1 MLNRSRRLRTSA
13 AMRNLV
19 AETDLRPRHLIQGHF
34 LQPQPGSTEISSMP
48 GIFNA
53 GVDDT
58 VRQVEKD
65 LKRGLAS
72 VLLFGVPDEGS
83 KTPDAAYVRDRAGVV
98 PETVKALKKA
108 FGSDLVVMTDI
119 CLCGATSHGHCGLV
133 DDEGVVLN
141 DESLPILAE
150 MALRHAEACADV
162 VAPSDMMDGRV
173 AAIRTMLDEN
183 GFTRTSILSYAI
195 KHAGAYY
202 GPFREAAHSSPKF
215 GDRKTYQMD
224 PRNAREGLN
233 DALLDVDEGADMLMV
248 KPALPNLDLI
258 WRLREAQLAPICAY
272 HVSSEF
278 SSVKAADRLGW
289 LDGDQLMFQHL
300 IAIRRAGADM
310 IVTYAGREALE
321 KGWIS

>member
-19 AETDLRPRHLIQGHF
+19 AETDLRPRHLIQPHF
-34 LQPQPGSTEISSMP
+34 VQPQAGSSEIASLP
-48 GIFNA
+48 GIVRA
-53 GVDDT
+53 SVEDT

-65 LKRGLAS
+65 LKKGLAS
-72 VLLFGVPDEGS
+72 VLLFGVPDAEAKS
-83 KTPDAAYVRDRAGVV
+83 PDASYCCDHNGVI
-98 PETVKALKKA
+98 PQAVKALKKA
-108 FGSDLVVMTDI
+108 FGADLIVMTDV
-119 CLCGATSHGHCGLV
+119 CLCGYTSHGHCGLV
-133 DDEGVVLN
+133 DDEGVVRN
-141 DESLPILAE
+141 DETLPILAE
-150 MALRHAEACADV
+150 MALRHAEAGADV
-162 VAPSDMMDGRV
+162 AAPSDMMDGRV
-173 AAIRTMLDEN
+173 SAIRDVLDAN
-183 GFTRTSILSYAI
+183 GFTQTSILSYAI

-202 GPFREAAHSSPKF
+202 GPFRDAADSSPKF

-233 DALLDVDEGADMLMV
+233 DALLDIDEGADMLMI

-289 LDGDQLMFQHL
+289 LDGDQLMYQHL

-310 IVTYAGREALE
+310 IVTYAGREAVE

>member
-19 AETDLRPRHLIQGHF
+19 AETDLRPRHLIQPYF
-34 LQPQPGSTEISSMP
+34 VQPQAGSTEISSLP
-48 GIFNA
+48 GIVR
-53 GVDDT
+53 GSVEDT

-72 VLLFGVPDEGS
+72 VLLFGVPDAES
-83 KTPDAAYVRDRAGVV
+83 KSPDAAYARDEAGVV
-98 PETVKALKKA
+98 PQAVKALKKA
-108 FGSDLVVMTDI
+108 FGSDLIVMTDV
-119 CLCGATSHGHCGLV
+119 CLCGCTSHGHCGIV
-133 DDEGVVLN
+133 DDEGVVRN
-141 DESLPILAE
+141 DETLPILAE
-150 MALRHAEACADV
+150 MALRHAEAGADV

-173 AAIRTMLDEN
+173 AAMRALLDEN
-183 GFTRTSILSYAI
+183 GFIQTSILSYAI

-202 GPFREAAHSSPKF
+202 GPFREAADSSPKF

-224 PRNAREGLN
+224 PRNAREGLR
-233 DALLDVDEGADMLMV
+233 DGLLDIEEGADMLMI

-258 WRLREAQLAPICAY
+258 WRMREATLAPLCAY

-300 IAIRRAGADM
+300 LAIRRAGADM
-310 IVTYAGREALE
+310 IVTYAGREAVE

>member
-13 AMRNLV
+13 ALRNLV

-34 LQPQPGSTEISSMP
+34 VQPQPGSTEISSMP

-53 GVDDT
+53 SVADT

-65 LKRGLAS
+65 LKKGLAG
-72 VLLFGVPDEGS
+72 VLLFGVPEEGA
-83 KTPDAAYVRDRAGVV
+83 KTPDAAYVRSREGVI
-98 PETVKALKKA
+98 PEAVKALKKA
-108 FGSDLVVMTDI
+108 FGSDLIVMTDV

-133 DDEGVVLN
+133 DEEGIVLN

-150 MALRHAEACADV
+150 MALRHAEAGADV

-173 AAIRTMLDEN
+173 AAIRALLDEN

-289 LDGDQLMFQHL
+289 LDGDQLMLQHL
-300 IAIRRAGADM
+300 LAIRRAGADM
-310 IVTYAGREALE
+310 IVTYAGREAVE

>member
-34 LQPQPGSTEISSMP
+34 VQPQSGSTEISSMP

-53 GVDDT
+53 SVEDT

-65 LKRGLAS
+65 LKKGLAS
-72 VLLFGVPDEGS
+72 VLLFGVPEEGS
-83 KTPDAAYVRDRAGVV
+83 KTPDAAYVRDRKGVI
-98 PETVKALKKA
+98 PEAVKALKKA
-108 FGSDLVVMTDI
+108 FGSDLIVMTDI

-133 DDEGVVLN
+133 DDEGIVLN

-150 MALRHAEACADV
+150 MALRHAEAGADV

-289 LDGDQLMFQHL
+289 LDGDQLMLQHL
-300 IAIRRAGADM
+300 LAIRRAGADM
-310 IVTYAGREALE
+310 IVTYAGREAVE
-321 KGWIS
+321 KGWVS

>member
-19 AETDLRPRHLIQGHF
+19 AETDLRARHLIQGHF
-34 LQPQPGSTEISSMP
+34 VQPQAGSSEISSMP

-53 GVDDT
+53 GVEDT

-65 LKRGLAS
+65 LKKGLSS
-72 VLLFGVPDEGS
+72 VLIFGVPEEAS
-83 KTPDAAYVRDRAGVV
+83 KTPDAAYVRDRQGVV
-98 PETVKALKKA
+98 PQAVKALKKA
-108 FGSDLVVMTDI
+108 FGSDLIVITDV

-133 DDEGVVLN
+133 DEEGLVRN
-141 DESLPILAE
+141 DETLPILAE
-150 MALRHAEACADV
+150 MALRHAEAGADV
-162 VAPSDMMDGRV
+162 VSPSDMMDGRV
-173 AAIRTMLDEN
+173 AAIRALLDQN
-183 GFTRTSILSYAI
+183 GFTQTSILSYAI

-224 PRNAREGLN
+224 PRNAREGLR
-233 DALLDVDEGADMLMV
+233 DALLDVGEGADMLMV

-278 SSVKAADRLGW
+278 SSVKAADRMGW
-289 LDGDQLMFQHL
+289 VNGDQLMYEHL
-300 IAIRRAGADM
+300 LAIRRAGADM
-310 IVTYAGREALE
+310 IVTYAGREAVE
-321 KGWIS
+321 KGWVS

>member
-1 MLNRSRRLRTSA
+1 MLNRSRRLRTSV

-34 LQPQPGSTEISSMP
+34 VQPQPGSSEISSMP

-53 GVDDT
+53 SVEDT

-65 LKRGLAS
+65 LKKGLAS
-72 VLLFGVPDEGS
+72 VLLFGVPEERS
-83 KTPDAAYVRDRAGVV
+83 KSPDAAYVRSREGVI
-98 PETVKALKKA
+98 PEAVKALKKA
-108 FGSDLVVMTDI
+108 FGSDLIVMTDI

-141 DESLPILAE
+141 DESLPILSE
-150 MALRHAEACADV
+150 MALRHAEAGADV

-173 AAIRTMLDEN
+173 AAIRALLDKN

-272 HVSSEF
+272 QVSSEF

-289 LDGDQLMFQHL
+289 LDGDQLMLQHL
-300 IAIRRAGADM
+300 LAIRRAGADM
-310 IVTYAGREALE
+310 IVTYAGREAVE

>member
-19 AETDLRPRHLIQGHF
+19 AETDLRPRHLIQPYF
-34 LQPQPGSTEISSMP
+34 VQPQAGSTEISSLP
-48 GIFNA
+48 GIVR
-53 GVDDT
+53 GSVEDT

-65 LKRGLAS
+65 LKRGLAC
-72 VLLFGVPDEGS
+72 FVPQ
-83 KTPDAAYVRDRAGVV
+83 A
-98 PETVKALKKA
+98 VKALKKA
-108 FGSDLVVMTDI
+108 FGSDLIVMTDV
-119 CLCGATSHGHCGLV
+119 CLCGCTSHGHCGIV
-133 DDEGVVLN
+133 DDRGVVRN
-141 DESLPILAE
+141 DETLPILAE
-150 MALRHAEACADV
+150 MALRHAEAGADV

-173 AAIRTMLDEN
+173 SAIRDVLDAD
-183 GFTRTSILSYAI
+183 GFTQTSILSYAI

-202 GPFREAAHSSPKF
+202 GPFRDAADSSPKF

-233 DALLDVDEGADMLMV
+233 DALLDIDEGADMLMV

-289 LDGDQLMFQHL
+289 VNGDQLMYEHL

-310 IVTYAGREALE
+310 IVTYAGREAVE
-321 KGWIS
+321 KGWVS

>member
-1 MLNRSRRLRTSA
+1 MLNRSRRLRTSL

-19 AETDLRPRHLIQGHF
+19 AETELRPRHLIQGHF
-34 LQPQPGSTEISSMP
+34 VQPQVGSCEISSMP

-53 GVDDT
+53 GVEDT

-65 LKRGLAS
+65 LKHGLAS
-72 VLLFGVPDEGS
+72 VLLFGVPEEGS
-83 KTPDAAYVRDRAGVV
+83 KTPDAAYVRDREGVV

-119 CLCGATSHGHCGLV
+119 CLCGSTSHGHCGLV

-141 DESLPILAE
+141 DETLPILAE
-150 MALRHAEACADV
+150 MALRHAEAGADV

-173 AAIRTMLDEN
+173 AAIRALLDQN

-215 GDRKTYQMD
+215 GDRRSYQMD
-224 PRNAREGLN
+224 PRNAREGLR
-233 DALLDVDEGADMLMV
+233 DALLDVEEGADMLMV

-289 LDGDQLMFQHL
+289 VNGDQLMFEHL
-300 IAIRRAGADM
+300 LAIRRAGADM
-310 IVTYAGREALE
+310 IVTYAGREAVE

>member
-1 MLNRSRRLRTSA
+1 MLNRSRRLRTSV

-19 AETDLRPRHLIQGHF
+19 AETDLRPRHLIQPHF
-34 LQPQPGSTEISSMP
+34 VQPQAGSSEIASLP
-48 GIFNA
+48 GIVRA
-53 GVDDT
+53 GVEDT

-72 VLLFGVPDEGS
+72 VLLFGVPGEDS
-83 KTPDAAYVRDRAGVV
+83 KTSDAAYVRDRAGVV
-98 PETVKALKKA
+98 PVTVRALKKA
-108 FGSDLVVMTDI
+108 FGSDLIVMTDV
-119 CLCGATSHGHCGLV
+119 CLCGSTSHGHCGVV
-133 DDEGVVLN
+133 DEEGVVRN

-150 MALRHAEACADV
+150 MALRHAEAGADV

-173 AAIRTMLDEN
+173 AAIRALLDKN
-183 GFTRTSILSYAI
+183 GFTQTSILSYAI

-224 PRNAREGLN
+224 PRNAREGLR
-233 DALLDVDEGADMLMV
+233 DALLDIEEGADMLMV

-258 WRLREAQLAPICAY
+258 WRLREATLAPLCAY

-278 SSVKAADRLGW
+278 SSVKAADRMGW
-289 LDGDQLMFQHL
+289 VNGDQLMYEHL

-310 IVTYAGREALE
+310 IVTYAGREAVE
-321 KGWIS
+321 KGWVS

>member
-150 MALRHAEACADV
+150 MALRHAEAGADV

-258 WRLREAQLAPICAY
+258 WRLREAQLAPIFAY